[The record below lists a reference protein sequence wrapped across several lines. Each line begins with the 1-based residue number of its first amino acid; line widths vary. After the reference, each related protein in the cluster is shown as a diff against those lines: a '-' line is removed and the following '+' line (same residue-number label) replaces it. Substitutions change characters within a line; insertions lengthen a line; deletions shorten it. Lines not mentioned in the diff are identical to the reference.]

1 MTIKI
6 KKILPGAVVPE
17 YGTAQAACFDLVA
30 AEDVQWKRVHAEW
43 EVQPGVLSTGQ
54 QYVWVAT
61 VRTGLK
67 FEVPVGFALKLYPRS
82 GTGFKQLIQLG
93 NGTGIIDADYR
104 GEVFVKLV
112 CLDPS
117 QQPEDLEMP
126 AGTKI
131 CQASIEKMEMVTFD
145 LIGDDEELSE
155 TVRGEG
161 GLGSTGKM
169 TGK

>member
-1 MTIKI
+1 MTIRI

-17 YGTAQAACFDLVA
+17 YGTAHAACFDIVA
-30 AEDVQWKRVHAEW
+30 AEDVQWEMKREER
-43 EVQPGVLSTGQ
+43 EVQPGVGSMTDAFI
-54 QYVWVAT
+54 YTAK

-93 NGTGIIDADYR
+93 NSTGIIDADYR
-104 GEVFVKLV
+104 GEVFVKLI
-112 CLDPS
+112 CLDPT
-117 QQPEDLEMP
+117 QTIEDLKMP

-131 CQASIEKMEMVTFD
+131 CQASIEEVQIVTFD
-145 LIGDDEELSE
+145 VLGDDEELSE

-161 GLGSTGKM
+161 GLGSTGK
-169 TGK
+169 